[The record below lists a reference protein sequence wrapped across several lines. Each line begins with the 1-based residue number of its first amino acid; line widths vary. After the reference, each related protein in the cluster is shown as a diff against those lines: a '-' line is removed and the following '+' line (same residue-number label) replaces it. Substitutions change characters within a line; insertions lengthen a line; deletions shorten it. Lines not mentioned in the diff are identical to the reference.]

1 VDYYLEP
8 ASLKPFSQLCELSA
22 YASHLAYSEPMPPRV
37 VYNQEMNT
45 VSVDGEQ
52 VLLTELR
59 AGVKNSIQSL
69 RSRILD
75 ITSEDDIPNWTTGG
89 TPVRDDPRDK
99 TPRYSFLDDPRFSD
113 AHLDLLKRLVQH
125 SGWRI
130 GLPDTT
136 GRWMWNIPAILRFFS
151 LTAGVQEVLMPLMQ
165 VASTAATRRGT
176 EFSDTKI
183 RNIPSRRRNI
193 CIQLGKV
200 FNIAGYT
207 KTSELTGHDSYLP
220 AMLPE
225 EISVPLVH
233 YLAVVRPIECLLS
246 RILWGEEVAALYAS
260 YLFIAQGQRLSSA
273 DDSVYLARFFKESCD
288 ADIRLNRWRQL
299 AGSLTREFIDERFL
313 TMNRRSDLG
322 MGHST
327 ATSRRNYGQDQD
339 MAEFASSDAM
349 FEQCWVDGEFH
360 AILGLGSKP
369 LPLAIRLRTAPT
381 QVNISAATVEP
392 FQDALRAAIS
402 SLRQSIAEDV
412 IGSLREVIR
421 AEISTFVERFP
432 GGSAEV
438 MIPNSEQEDTF
449 HVATFPD
456 SEPADTF
463 PDTLPETFSKTF
475 PEPFSDT
482 FPETFTETDPDTLL
496 ETFLETSPDTF
507 PDVVVMSP
515 LTSAPKKRVNPGS
528 KKSFN
533 QSCESCNGEV
543 VEERTHCKRR
553 RLDIG
558 PGHSATS
565 TMSSSPLHS
574 SVFRGQHQRDASGT
588 PPTPRSSDFSE
599 QQPLYGYRII
609 STKIPHS
616 IPIPF
621 PAAQAINRP
630 SVSQC
635 STPAVARRL
644 GPQVGDAI
652 LQGAMRN
659 AWPEEQKR
667 LKSAHLSKIMPVLEN
682 RCPLCF
688 ILHGRLETSL
698 AVGEK
703 LKSLSG
709 HHPFRDCQLDTL
721 LGEDLRVYPT
731 FEGYLQFRKTLLL
744 PGGFRYCWTC
754 GMPQST
760 KYNGLEPACHANWS
774 LGSPR
779 GKLGSQG
786 TRSGPSA
793 PRKLCPWSDI
803 IQVAL
808 YAIYFHRPSMEELR
822 NHFPELHNYPPYLL
836 PDGYEMA
843 LQLEQWARSL
853 LIEHPSKGLY
863 WMGLEVFLFKAAQYG
878 LTA

>member
-381 QVNISAATVEP
+381 QVNVSAATVEP

-456 SEPADTF
+456 SEPASPESF
-463 PDTLPETFSKTF
+463 SETF
-475 PEPFSDT
+475 
-482 FPETFTETDPDTLL
+482 PDTLL
-496 ETFLETSPDTF
+496 ETFSETSPETLLEASPNLFPDVTLTGTLLSAHKKHVDPGSKESKADAFQDTFQDTFPDTFPDTSPDTSPDTF
-507 PDVVVMSP
+507 QDTFQDTFPDTFPDTSPDTSPDTFQDTFREEEMHPDNSEPSSTLDDALRLLYGEGASPSSEAQRHLCIAVIEREKNVVAILPTGGGKSTAWLVSALVAPDVTTVVVVPFKELLNQHVKTAIGHGLNAMRWTA
-515 LTSAPKKRVNPGS
+515 TSGQVQEATNLL
-528 KKSFN
+528 FLA
-533 QSCESCNGEV
+533 CES
-543 VEERTHCKRR
+543 
-553 RLDIG
+553 
-558 PGHSATS
+558 A
-565 TMSSSPLHS
+565 
-574 SVFRGQHQRDASGT
+574 
-588 PPTPRSSDFSE
+588 
-599 QQPLYGYRII
+599 
-609 STKIPHS
+609 
-616 IPIPF
+616 
-621 PAAQAINRP
+621 
-630 SVSQC
+630 
-635 STPAVARRL
+635 
-644 GPQVGDAI
+644 
-652 LQGAMRN
+652 
-659 AWPEEQKR
+659 
-667 LKSAHLSKIMPVLEN
+667 KSASFSK
-682 RCPLCF
+682 
-688 ILHGRLETSL
+688 
-698 AVGEK
+698 
-703 LKSLSG
+703 
-709 HHPFRDCQLDTL
+709 
-721 LGEDLRVYPT
+721 
-731 FEGYLQFRKTLLL
+731 
-744 PGGFRYCWTC
+744 
-754 GMPQST
+754 
-760 KYNGLEPACHANWS
+760 
-774 LGSPR
+774 
-779 GKLGSQG
+779 
-786 TRSGPSA
+786 
-793 PRKLCPWSDI
+793 
-803 IQVAL
+803 
-808 YAIYFHRPSMEELR
+808 
-822 NHFPELHNYPPYLL
+822 
-836 PDGYEMA
+836 
-843 LQLEQWARSL
+843 
-853 LIEHPSKGLY
+853 
-863 WMGLEVFLFKAAQYG
+863 
-878 LTA
+878 